1 MTEKEAKTMNKF
13 EIALCRIK
21 ATKFAVCGALALIA
35 CESAVAAQATFKIIG
50 DASGTS
56 AFTNAVAWNP
66 AVAPSS
72 AEGAGYDYLVNNNGE
87 IRMPDTD
94 ATFGG
99 HSLTLG
105 EVGGGSG
112 RMAVQG
118 WGKTTTFPELVLA
131 NGSFQNPRV
140 ATATIAGNIK
150 VVSPSASPFGV
161 YCNSAGSVFSF
172 SAALT
177 TDSSA
182 TPETVQ
188 GNFYCLNANSSFVF
202 SGSLAD
208 YFGTMNFYVTDT
220 ATQTL
225 PVRFNTAAMPGRII
239 AGTGVRLTFAASGTT
254 TVGSVEFADDSEIIL
269 QGAPGDSTLVAT
281 SGIVFP
287 ESRPVKLSFGST
299 ALPVEIGDGRIY
311 RLVTVCG
318 RLDAFS
324 VERFALPHELLASGI
339 PPYELTVLEED
350 GTRTLALRTFK
361 TLQLDQSD
369 AADHSS
375 GFLAADSAN
384 WLTSIGVHLEAGVD
398 ANPNWDYFVR
408 NGREMRTPSGNLY
421 GGYDVSDY
429 TFGGRAM
436 ILADGSLAHKYTYA
450 VEVPNLI
457 LGPSGRIAA
466 SGGGRLPIHTGGTND
481 FATGGTQRLNGHVHA
496 VPSFDSASPAEFRSQ
511 QKRCLW
517 IDSEIDGTLDINLI
531 NAVAEDTAYFELSGL
546 NTNYV
551 GRFTMKFIGPAA
563 AGSSTIG
570 VLRFRDARS
579 LGGAPDA
586 FVFDALALKDNSTLW
601 NVGGGSSCVAE
612 NRGLYVHGDN
622 TLTVDDEA
630 TLSFPSSVTL
640 NGRLTK
646 DGGGRLVLGDAARFG
661 AASDGEPVSGSNVVV
676 VADGVL
682 RVAHAEALNG
692 VDVSFASGTSLEIAY
707 ESNPAS
713 DLARRGVVLLRE
725 GSRLSIADA
734 TLPVSVTDVPADVNV
749 SDFTAGI
756 VTLGTKSDAETIA
769 QRLLVTARIGEK
781 TRRAVLS
788 VGGNDAGGY
797 TVQADFSPS
806 GLMIF
811 VR

>member
-1 MTEKEAKTMNKF
+1 MNNTTERHVGIMICAVRF
-13 EIALCRIK
+13 
-21 ATKFAVCGALALIA
+21 FAFAAAFHLTVCQDAI
-35 CESAVAAQATFKIIG
+35 AAQATFKISA

-56 AFTNAVAWNP
+56 AFANADAWDP
-66 AVAPSS
+66 AIAPNTVDGS
-72 AEGAGYDYLVNNNGE
+72 EYDYVVNNGGE

-118 WGKTTTFPELVLA
+118 WGKTTTFPDLVLA

-161 YCNSAGSVFSF
+161 YCHSAGSVFSF
-172 SAALT
+172 SAALA

-208 YFGTMNFYVTDT
+208 YLGTMNFYVTDT

-324 VERFALPHELLASGI
+324 AERFALPHELLTSGI

-398 ANPNWDYFVR
+398 ANPNWDYLVR

-466 SGGGRLPIHTGGTND
+466 SGGGRLPIHSGGTND
-481 FATGGTQRLNGHVHA
+481 FATGGTQRLNGHIHA
-496 VPSFDSASPAEFRSQ
+496 VLSSDSASPAEFRSQ

-517 IDSEIDGTLDINLI
+517 IDSEIDGTLDINLL

-586 FVFDALALKDNSTLW
+586 FVFDALALKDNSILW
-601 NVGGGSSCVAE
+601 NIGSGSSCVAE

-630 TLSFPSSVTL
+630 TLSFLSPVTL
-640 NGRLTK
+640 NGHLTK
-646 DGGGRLVLGDAARFG
+646 NGGGRLVLGGAARFG

-682 RVAHAEALNG
+682 RVAHADALNG
-692 VDVSFASGTSLEIAY
+692 VSVSFAAGAALEIAY
-707 ESNPAS
+707 SADPAS
-713 DLARRGVVLLRE
+713 DLARRGAALVRE
-725 GSRLSIADA
+725 GSGLSVVADI
-734 TLPVSVTDVPADVNV
+734 LPVSVTGIPADATSMNLRR
-749 SDFTAGI
+749 AI
-756 VTLGTKSDAETIA
+756 VTFANRLDADNA
-769 QRLLVTARIGEK
+769 VQRLSATARIGES
-781 TRRAVLS
+781 TRKARLS
-788 VGGNDAGGY
+788 VSGNETDGY
-797 TVQADFSPS
+797 SVMADFSPS
-806 GLMIF
+806 GFIITF
-811 VR
+811 R